1 MRCNRIVLALAS
13 LAVTG
18 WSSGVAASG
27 FQLLEQNLSGLGSA
41 YAGSAAIAEDASTV
55 FFNPAGLTRLSGVRA
70 SGGLALIKPSYV
82 FRDQGSSNAPAAAGS
97 NGGDAGGLAA
107 LPNLYAS
114 WQLSDRW
121 FAGLGMGTPFGLKT
135 EYDEDWAGR
144 FQSVLFDIKT
154 YNLNPSLAFQVN
166 EKLSLGAGLNWQRM
180 EAVYQRQAATL
191 NAFTQGTQLTLDASG
206 DALGWNA
213 GLVLSPSDSMRI
225 GFSYRSK
232 MFHRLKG
239 TLESNN
245 QLVSPDVDAR
255 ASITLP
261 DTYILSVVQRVD
273 DRWEMMGDLSRT
285 NWSAI
290 DKVAIVRDSGSAAGS
305 IAQTLDANFR
315 DTWRVALGASY
326 KLNDRWSWRYG
337 IAYDQSPVRGAEER
351 LVSLPD
357 NNRYW
362 FSTGTQWKMNKQTV
376 LDLGVAYLYIPDTE
390 IRADHVSQGQGRVI
404 GEYDGSIFILGAQLS
419 HRF

>member
-1 MRCNRIVLALAS
+1 MQCNRIVLALVS
-13 LAVTG
+13 LTVAG
-18 WSSGVAASG
+18 WSAGAAASG
-27 FQLLEQNLSGLGSA
+27 FQLLEQNLSGLGNA
-41 YAGSAAIAEDASTV
+41 YAGSAAIADDSSTV

-70 SGGLALIKPSYV
+70 SGGVALIRPSYI

-114 WQLSDRW
+114 WQLGERW
-121 FAGLGMGTPFGLKT
+121 YAGLGLGTPFGLKT

-154 YNLNPSLAFQVN
+154 YNLNPSLAFQVS
-166 EKLSLGAGLNWQRM
+166 EKLSLGAGVNWQRM

-191 NAFTQGTQLTLDASG
+191 NAYTQATQLTLDASG
-206 DALGWNA
+206 DSLGWNA
-213 GLVLSPSDSMRI
+213 GFVLSPSDRMRI

-239 TLESNN
+239 TLNSTN
-245 QLVSPDVDAR
+245 QAVSPDVDAR

-261 DTYILSVVQRVD
+261 DTYILSVVQQVD
-273 DRWEMMGDLSRT
+273 DRWQMMGDISRT
-285 NWSAI
+285 NWSSV

-305 IAQTLDANFR
+305 VAQTLDANFR

-326 KLNDRWSWRYG
+326 KINDQWSWKYG
-337 IAYDQSPVRGAEER
+337 LAYDQSPVRGAEER

-362 FSTGTQWKMNKQTV
+362 FSTGTRWQASERSA
-376 LDLGVAYLYIPDTE
+376 LDLGLAYLYIPDTE
-390 IRADHVSQGQGRVI
+390 IRADHVNQRQGRVI
-404 GEYDGSIFILGAQLS
+404 GEYDGSILILGAQFS